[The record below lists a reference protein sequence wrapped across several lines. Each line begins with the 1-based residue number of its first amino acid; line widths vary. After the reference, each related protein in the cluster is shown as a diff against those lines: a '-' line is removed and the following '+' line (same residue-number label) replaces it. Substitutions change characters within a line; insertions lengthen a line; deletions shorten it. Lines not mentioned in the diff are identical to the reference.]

1 MTGPAA
7 AMADGSTDDETT
19 SSTGMTDCACDHAFE
34 EETLVVDATDCPG
47 AGALVDSPGC
57 RAAVINSLRTRTAAV
72 VRVERDGVAT
82 TYDGA
87 GARLL
92 GIAGEFAGRVAGHDA
107 ALAERTERRPLVAA
121 EDATGRVGPVAELA
135 VETGFDRY
143 GPETDLETVLR
154 GFVGPT
160 IAASRIDPRPPEDGR
175 LTATRVLD
183 SGATTRVY
191 DTDAG
196 PRYHLEPL
204 EYTFGDATFA
214 VLERAWEELATRD
227 RGGRAAHDA
236 VATVAGPEQPLAALG
251 RVLAKHSR
259 GYGVLDDLFADPRVG
274 EVYVNAPADETPLSV
289 RVDGQTMLTNV
300 RLTERGAELVASRIR
315 LESGRPFS
323 RADPTIDA
331 LLTDVGDAAAIRVAG
346 VRPPA
351 SDGVAF
357 AFRAEATDEWRL
369 STLVALGTLS
379 SRAAEFLSTAMNRG
393 AAVLVAGPRGAG
405 KTTLAAALLWELS
418 REDRLL
424 AIEDT
429 PELPVG
435 ALQADGRDVQRLNAA
450 PDDETELSPAEALRT
465 ALRLGDGALA
475 VGEVRGPEAA
485 VLYEAMRVGAA
496 SSAVLGTIH
505 GEGADGVRERVV
517 ADLGVPESSFRTT
530 DLVVTIVPDG
540 ADRRVSAIEEI
551 TATGPQPLFQAGPD
565 GLESTGRIERGNSK
579 FVAAM
584 AGPDESYADVRE
596 LIGDAS
602 RGDAG
607 GQQQTPEH
615 GREGVSP

>member
-1 MTGPAA
+1 MAGPAA
-7 AMADGSTDDETT
+7 T
-19 SSTGMTDCACDHAFE
+19 MTDEPTDKKIDCTCEHTFE
-34 EETLVVDATDCPG
+34 GETLVVDATDCPG
-47 AGALVDSPGC
+47 AGDLVESTGC
-57 RAAVINSLRTRTAAV
+57 RAAVIRTLRTRTAPV
-72 VRVERDGVAT
+72 VRIERDGLAT
-82 TYDGA
+82 TYDGD

-107 ALAERTERRPLVAA
+107 ALAERTERTPLVAA
-121 EDATGRVGPVAELA
+121 ADATGRVGPVAELA
-135 VETGFDRY
+135 AETGLDRY
-143 GPETDLETVLR
+143 GADTDLESVLR

-160 IAASRIDPRPPEDGR
+160 IAASRIDPRPPEGGR

-183 SGATTRVY
+183 SGATARLY
-191 DTDAG
+191 DTDVG
-196 PRYHLEPL
+196 SRYHLEPL
-204 EYTFGDATFA
+204 EYTFGDATFG
-214 VLERAWEELATRD
+214 VLERAWDELASRD
-227 RGGRAAHDA
+227 RCGRAAHEV

-251 RVLAKHSR
+251 RVLAKHTR
-259 GYGVLDDLFADPRVG
+259 GYGILDDLFADPRVG

-289 RVDGQTMLTNV
+289 RVDGQTMLSNV

-369 STLVALGTLS
+369 STLVELGTLTH
-379 SRAAEFLSTAMNRG
+379 RAAELLSTAMNRG

-405 KTTLAAALLWELS
+405 KTTLASALLWELS
-418 REDRLL
+418 RDDRLL

-429 PELPVG
+429 PELPVR
-435 ALQADGRDVQRLNAA
+435 ALQADGRDVQRLHAA

-540 ADRRVSAIEEI
+540 PDRRVSTIEEI
-551 TATGPQPLFQAGPD
+551 TGTGPRPLFQAGPD
-565 GLESTGRIERGNSK
+565 GLETTGRIERGNSE

-584 AGPDESYADVRE
+584 AGPDESYADVRS
-596 LIGDAS
+596 LVANAGLGD
-602 RGDAG
+602 DV
-607 GQQQTPEH
+607 GQQRASDS